1 MTSDANVPRAFR
13 VRFIVDRVEQPVD
26 VQVDPRAAAGRAAHD
41 GLPGSLLQIALSAA
55 VPIDHACG
63 GVGVCG
69 TCHVIVEQGFDGLA
83 PADEAEE
90 DALDAAAGV
99 TRLSRLACQA
109 VPTGACDL
117 VVRVPAWNRN
127 E

>member
-1 MTSDANVPRAFR
+1 MADVDERPAGFR
-13 VRFIVDRVEQPVD
+13 VRFIVDRTGEQVD
-26 VQVDPRAAAGRAAHD
+26 VAVDPKQAAGRAGHD
-41 GLPGSLLQIALSAA
+41 GQPGSVLQIALAA
-55 VPIDHACG
+55 GLIVDHACG

-69 TCHVIVEQGFDGLA
+69 TCHVIVEQGFDSLV
-83 PADEAEE
+83 PADDAEE

-109 VPTGACDL
+109 VPTGKSDL